1 MGVLVICRGVPTLLA
16 PAASLRWFERT
27 TRTNGRIR
35 VLGAFVVAFGAT
47 LVWAGA
53 SENGSIDL
61 KAQSTLAFL
70 LSLIGWAWV
79 VIGTPSM
86 VLFPSVCRVLI
97 RAIVNAMLSSYATAL
112 SRVVGLVRV
121 VLGVLFI
128 YFGAL
133 AL

>member
-1 MGVLVICRGVPTLLA
+1 
-16 PAASLRWFERT
+16 
-27 TRTNGRIR
+27 
-35 VLGAFVVAFGAT
+35 
-47 LVWAGA
+47 
-53 SENGSIDL
+53 
-61 KAQSTLAFL
+61 
-70 LSLIGWAWV
+70 
-79 VIGTPSM
+79 M

-97 RAIVNAMLSSYATAL
+97 RAIVNAMLSSDATAL